1 MYRCVVLLLCFFNL
15 LESYYSEKSKL
26 YDSCR
31 EYYNMLTFCESP
43 CVVQVGLSVVRVTFN
58 KYIVNEEC
66 VKEASIVYWI
76 SNSTEESA
84 NEMILNNFEEIYPKD
99 CTYHRNNHFNFKS
112 REQVN
117 VKNHTSTNV
126 RSDFEKSVQNDN
138 RYVYLYG
145 LMSGVTYSIKTKV
158 ILKTQIRT
166 RSVFSSLTT
175 EISLSKNE
183 LFKSDGLVGH
193 VNQGRCCDI
202 RNFTYKI
209 DSQTGECRFQLP
221 FPEAHTSLS
230 TYVMTSLILTII
242 PIVVLGIIY
251 KLCSSLRQRRGV
263 QIDGYHAPE
272 VSFHYLDPQD
282 VYQDLSTP
290 RPYFTLNRKL
300 LRSPT
305 VANRLPPDG
314 EEIEFEELNKKFK
327 CQSI

>member
-1 MYRCVVLLLCFFNL
+1 MYRCVVLLLYFSTL
-15 LESYYSEKSKL
+15 LESYYSEKSKIF
-26 YDSCR
+26 DSCR
-31 EYYNMLTFCESP
+31 DYYNMLTFCESP

-58 KYIVNEEC
+58 KYIVNGEC

-84 NEMILNNFEEIYPKD
+84 NEMILNNLEEIYPKD
-99 CTYHRNNHFNFKS
+99 CTYHRNNHFDFKS

-117 VKNHTSTNV
+117 VKNHKSTND
-126 RSDFEKSVQNDN
+126 RSNFEKSVQNDN
-138 RYVYLYG
+138 RYIYLYG
-145 LMSGVTYSIKTKV
+145 LISGVTYSIKTKV
-158 ILKTQIRT
+158 ILKAQIRT

-202 RNFTYKI
+202 RNFTYEI
-209 DSQTGECRFQLP
+209 EPLTGECKFQLP
-221 FPEAHTSLS
+221 SPEAHTSLS
-230 TYVMTSLILTII
+230 TYVMTSLIVIII
-242 PIVVLGIIY
+242 PFVVLGIMF
-251 KLCSSLRQRRGV
+251 KVCSSLRETRAV

-314 EEIEFEELNKKFK
+314 EEIEFEELNKKLK